1 MAEMMNMRIESGDP
15 SKELPKTK
23 EEILKRLKEIEKS
36 LENCEA
42 VLGDWTDNLVRL
54 ERDVPHDEIVMEDRT
69 LPYHVLSNSWKF
81 NIDQL
86 QQIRGEL
93 LGEKEVLEDLLS
105 DMELK
110 ADSPVN

>member
-1 MAEMMNMRIESGDP
+1 MPEMINMRIESGDP
-15 SKELPKTK
+15 SKELPKNK
-23 EEILKRLKEIEKS
+23 EEVLKRLGEIAKS

-54 ERDVPHDEIVMEDRT
+54 ESEVPHNEIVMEDKT
-69 LPYHVLSNSWKF
+69 LPYHVFSNSWKY

-86 QQIRGEL
+86 EQVRGEL

-105 DMELK
+105 DMEVPAGTK
-110 ADSPVN
+110 SV